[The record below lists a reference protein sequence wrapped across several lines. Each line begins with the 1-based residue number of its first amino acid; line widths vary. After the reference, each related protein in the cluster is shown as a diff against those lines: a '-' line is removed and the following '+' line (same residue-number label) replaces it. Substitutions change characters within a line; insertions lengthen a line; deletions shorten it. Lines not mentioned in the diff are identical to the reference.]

1 MGTSQRVVSAARALA
16 GETVDTVGEM
26 SAAAAEGIVA
36 TGRAISGKRA
46 IAPVAGI
53 AGVALGILG
62 VLEWPIVVAAGGAS
76 VIVGRLALR
85 HSGDAQAELS

>member
-1 MGTSQRVVSAARALA
+1 MATSQRVVNAARALA
-16 GETVDTVGEM
+16 EETVDSVSEM
-26 SAAAAEGIVA
+26 SAAVAEGIVA
-36 TGRAISGKRA
+36 TSRGIGGKRA
-46 IAPVAGI
+46 IAPAAGI

-85 HSGDAQAELS
+85 RSGDIRTD